1 MTFGRVAALAAFLAL
16 PGPARPQQ
24 PPASEPPAA
33 ATPAPPA
40 PSPAASPPAAEVGA
54 PVPPAPPPVARPAPA
69 AAPAAPQPQGEPWF
83 RRLRLSGYVGTAW
96 SYGTTYLTLG
106 VGVGYDV
113 FAGLTPSLQASFWAG
128 SPSVWMLQPG
138 VDWFVPLPGR
148 IRPYVG
154 AYWAHWFVSAG
165 YEDRDAIGFRGGLSF
180 AQLGPASMALGV
192 AYEHVY
198 SGCTTGCDYWYPQV
212 SAGIGF

>member
-1 MTFGRVAALAAFLAL
+1 MTFGRLAALAACLAL
-16 PGPARPQQ
+16 PGLALAQQ
-24 PPASEPPAA
+24 PPAPEPPAA
-33 ATPAPPA
+33 VTPAPP
-40 PSPAASPPAAEVGA
+40 PAAPPPAAEVAA
-54 PVPPAPPPVARPAPA
+54 PAQPAPPPVARPAA
-69 AAPAAPQPQGEPWF
+69 SPAAPQPQGEPWF
-83 RRLRLSGYVGTAW
+83 RRLRLSGYLGTSWA
-96 SYGTTYLTLG
+96 YGTTYLSLG

-113 FAGLTPSLQASFWAG
+113 FAGLTPSLQATFWAG
-128 SPSVWMLQPG
+128 GTPSVWMLQPG

-165 YEDRDAIGFRGGLSF
+165 YEDRDAVGFRGGLSF

-198 SGCTTGCDYWYPQV
+198 AGCTTGCDYWYPQV
-212 SAGIGF
+212 SAAFGF